1 MFSFQLQTLR
11 RRLGLGLLKTESLK
25 TESLIWV
32 CFGWYNGV
40 MGKLMRRRDVCEAL
54 GVSADQVRKIVDC
67 GLLKPIRMPGR
78 RAWFRAADVRRLA
91 DG

>member
-1 MFSFQLQTLR
+1 
-11 RRLGLGLLKTESLK
+11 
-25 TESLIWV
+25 
-32 CFGWYNGV
+32 
-40 MGKLMRRRDVCEAL
+40 MRRRDVCEAL